1 MIILEKNI
9 MKINLLI
16 LISTF
21 CLLITPQLFHR
32 SFAHDHLSIE
42 DYITP
47 DSQQLITL
55 TGRIIV
61 KPWSKSAES
70 WNAGGSEYY
79 VLDVGD
85 AEIEERS
92 AEEGVILRS
101 SERVSMEKFAKYVGK
116 SVQVTGLYITA
127 MPYQPKSPME
137 SFPMDMNGQPLPRGG
152 GFQVYSLTEI

>member
-1 MIILEKNI
+1 MKKNVIIL
-9 MKINLLI
+9 L
-16 LISTF
+16 STC
-21 CLLITPQLFHR
+21 CLLITPQLFHQ

-85 AEIEERS
+85 AQVEERS

-101 SERVSMEKFAKYVGK
+101 SEQVSMEKFAEYVGK
-116 SVQVTGLYITA
+116 SVKVTGLYVSA
-127 MPYQPKSPME
+127 MPYQPENPIE
-137 SFPMDMNGQPLPRGG
+137 SFPTDMNGQPLPRGS
-152 GFQVYSLTEI
+152 GFQVYALTEI